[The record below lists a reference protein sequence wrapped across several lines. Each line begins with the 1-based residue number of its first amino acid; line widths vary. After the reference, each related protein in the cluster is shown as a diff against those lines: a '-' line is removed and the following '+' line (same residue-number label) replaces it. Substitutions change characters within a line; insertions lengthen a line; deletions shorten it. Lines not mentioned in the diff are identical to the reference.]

1 MNIALIS
8 SEVVPFAKVGGLA
21 DVAGSLPKALE
32 KNDVCVKV
40 FLPKYKSIDENKFG
54 LKKISSYVSI
64 PIGEKIKNAHLWEG
78 KIGENV
84 QVILIENEEYFGRDN
99 IYGYHDDPERYT
111 FFARATI
118 EALKRLNFVPDVIHA
133 NDWQTGLIPVYLKT
147 LYKEDDFFKKTG
159 VLYTIHNLAYQGITD
174 KSHLSLANL
183 PLSIFNIDGIEY
195 YGNINIMKGGII
207 FSEAINTVSK
217 TYANEI
223 QTPEYGEGLEGVLI
237 SRKDRLFGI
246 INGIDYEVW
255 NPETDKDI
263 KVNYSIDTLDKKREN
278 KKALK
283 EENGLNSPDTTPLF
297 GLISRLVDQKGLD
310 ILVKGIDKIMSFNID
325 FIILGTGDEKYHIM
339 LKELMEKYPEKLKA
353 HIMFDPHLARRI
365 YAGVD
370 FFLMPS
376 RFEPCGLGQLISLR
390 YGTIPVVRKTGGLA
404 DTVIPFDPNTN
415 TGNGI
420 VFEEYSSDALI
431 DAVKRAVDLYNQP
444 SEMKICQKNAMK
456 SDYSWN
462 KSAKEYIKLYKETKE
477 YKETAQ

>member
-1 MNIALIS
+1 MKVALIS

-32 KNDVCVKV
+32 KNGIDVKV
-40 FLPKYKSIDENKFG
+40 FLPKYKKIEEEKFG
-54 LKKISSYVSI
+54 LKKIASFVSV
-64 PIGEKIKNAHLWEG
+64 PIKDTVKNAHIWEG
-78 KIGENV
+78 KIGEGV
-84 QVILIENEEYFGRDN
+84 QVFLIENEEYFGRDN
-99 IYGYHDDPERYT
+99 IYGYYDDPERYI
-111 FFARATI
+111 FFSRATI
-118 EALKRLNFVPDVIHA
+118 EALKRLGFAPDVIHA

-147 LYKEDDFFKKTG
+147 LYKADEFFKETG
-159 VLYTIHNLAYQGITD
+159 TLYTIHNLAYQGVTD
-174 KSHLSLANL
+174 KEHILTANL
-183 PLSIFNIDGIEY
+183 PWSIFNIDGIEY
-195 YGNINIMKGGII
+195 YGNMNIMKGGIL

-217 TYANEI
+217 RYAEEI
-223 QTPEYGEGLEGVLI
+223 QTPQYGEGLEGVLL

-263 KVNYSIDTLDKKREN
+263 KANYNIHNIEKKIEN
-278 KKALK
+278 KHALK
-283 EENGLNSPDTTPLF
+283 EENGFNSPDTIPLF

-310 ILVKGIDKIMSFNID
+310 ILLEGLDEIMSLDLEFV
-325 FIILGTGDEKYHIM
+325 ILGTGDEKYHIA
-339 LKELMEKYPEKLKA
+339 LKEMVNKYPNKLRA

-404 DTVIPFDPNTN
+404 DTVIPFDPERK

-420 VFEEYSSDALI
+420 VFEKYSKDALVDAI
-431 DAVKRAVDLYNQP
+431 RRAVKLYEDKEN
-444 SEMKICQKNAMK
+444 MKKCQINAM
-456 SDYSWN
+456 SADYSWN
-462 KSAKEYIKLYKETKE
+462 RSANEYIELYKKVKE
-477 YKETAQ
+477 FRKNS